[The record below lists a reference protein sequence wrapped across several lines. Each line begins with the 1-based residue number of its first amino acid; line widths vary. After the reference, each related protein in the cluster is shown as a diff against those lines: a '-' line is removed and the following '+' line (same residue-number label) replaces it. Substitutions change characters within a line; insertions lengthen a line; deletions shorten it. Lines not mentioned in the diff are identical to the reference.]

1 MSFGLE
7 TQIISHREHY
17 FFDRNTDLTWISFS
31 NIFLMF
37 AKSEIDQNL
46 LHKVGPSLLKM
57 GVKFAGL
64 RTLGNFDVV
73 KEMLG

>member
-1 MSFGLE
+1 
-7 TQIISHREHY
+7 
-17 FFDRNTDLTWISFS
+17 
-31 NIFLMF
+31 MF

-46 LHKVGPSLLKM
+46 LHRVGPSLLKM
-57 GVKFAGL
+57 GVTFAGL